1 MRESEESKVKPK
13 LWMVEEEANERF
25 DEINL
30 MSPEDLLECIKSNL
44 EGLSLRNIG
53 SHQEI
58 ILKMH
63 EEILEK

>member
-13 LWMVEEEANERF
+13 LWMVEEANERF
-25 DEINL
+25 DGINL
-30 MSPEDLLECIKSNL
+30 MSQEDLLECIKSNL